1 MPTVTSLDCLNPEP
15 PRSAAVS
22 LQVCVTLPASREMG
36 KKGETLG
43 KMEMKN
49 PPAPNTLL
57 QVLTDVLSTPFLGM
71 PQDSYFSRMGNFP
84 HHLRFLSGFQSAA
97 SPQDSSHSFSFRC

>member
-1 MPTVTSLDCLNPEP
+1 
-15 PRSAAVS
+15 
-22 LQVCVTLPASREMG
+22 
-36 KKGETLG
+36 
-43 KMEMKN
+43 
-49 PPAPNTLL
+49 
-57 QVLTDVLSTPFLGM
+57 M